1 MEFLVFFF
9 RFFALQLG
17 FLVVFVVFLTFAGE
31 IKKKKPMQVR
41 SITKIGLIP
50 KRESLPIRST
60 LK

>member
-31 IKKKKPMQVR
+31 IKKKKTHASQINYKNWLN
-41 SITKIGLIP
+41 S
-50 KRESLPIRST
+50 
-60 LK
+60 

>member
-31 IKKKKPMQVR
+31 IKKKKNPCKSDQLQ
-41 SITKIGLIP
+41 KLA
-50 KRESLPIRST
+50 
-60 LK
+60 